1 MLFARVISPQ
11 KVEGSLNRMLDFLL
25 LVCGLAG
32 LWIGSEIL
40 IKGAMSLADRFRL
53 SDALFGMLVLAI
65 GTDLPEL
72 FVAFDASF
80 RSLAGENLSGIVIGS
95 AIGSAIAQ
103 FALVFGVAGFI
114 GYPPM
119 QRQFLPRNTFFLVG
133 GIVAVFLFSMD
144 ARISRLEGVLLIMY
158 YAAYLAML
166 ILRRGE
172 IDSVEGDVA
181 PIPEWKAWLTLACG
195 LALLLLAAEL
205 TVVYAAG
212 FGRQVG
218 LSNIAV
224 SAIVIGL
231 GSSLPELSVSFIA
244 LLRKRGGL
252 SVGNLI
258 GSNVLDTLLV
268 PGIAAVISPLIV
280 PPAILLVD
288 LPVLLVST
296 LLVLLFLYV
305 TRRGVR
311 GPEAAILL
319 LIYFSYVAV
328 RLVGPG
334 S

>member
-1 MLFARVISPQ
+1 
-11 KVEGSLNRMLDFLL
+11 MLDFLL

-32 LWIGSEIL
+32 LWIGSETL
-40 IKGAMSLADRFRL
+40 IKGAMSLADRYRL
-53 SDALFGMLVLAI
+53 SDPLFGMLVLAI

-80 RSLAGENLSGIVIGS
+80 RSLAGEDLSGIVIGS
-95 AIGSAIAQ
+95 AVGSSIAQ

-119 QRQFLPRNTFFLVG
+119 QRKFLPRNTFFLVG
-133 GIVAVFLFSMD
+133 GIIAVFLFSLD
-144 ARISRLEGVLLIMY
+144 GLISRLEGVLLILY
-158 YAAYLAML
+158 YAAYLVVL
-166 ILRRGE
+166 ILRRVRIDDDRGE
-172 IDSVEGDVA
+172 VA
-181 PIPEWKAWLTLACG
+181 HKPAWQAWLTLACG
-195 LALLLLAAEL
+195 LVLLLIAAEL
-205 TVVYAAG
+205 TVVYAAE
-212 FGRQVG
+212 FATDVG

-231 GSSLPELSVSFIA
+231 GSSLPELSVSFVA

-252 SVGNLI
+252 SVGNLV

-280 PPAILLVD
+280 VPAILLVD

-311 GPEAAILL
+311 GPEATILL
-319 LIYFSYVAV
+319 LIYISYVAV

>member
-1 MLFARVISPQ
+1 MP
-11 KVEGSLNRMLDFLL
+11 DFLL
-25 LVCGLAG
+25 LICGLAG
-32 LWIGSEIL
+32 LWLGSEVL

-53 SDALFGMLVLAI
+53 TDALFGMLVLAI

-80 RSLAGENLSGIVIGS
+80 RSLAGEDLSGIVIGS
-95 AIGSAIAQ
+95 AIGSTIAQ

-119 QRQFLPRNTFFLVG
+119 QRKFLPRNTFFLVG
-133 GIVAVFLFSMD
+133 GIVALFLFSMD
-144 ARISRLEGVLLIMY
+144 GRISRPEGVLLIMY
-158 YAAYLAML
+158 YAAYLAVL
-166 ILRRGE
+166 ILRRV
-172 IDSVEGDVA
+172 DVDDDEGAVA
-181 PIPEWKAWLTLACG
+181 HMPTWKAWLILACG
-195 LALLLLAAEL
+195 LVLLLFAAKL
-205 TVVYAAG
+205 TVVYAAE
-212 FGRQVG
+212 FAREVG

-231 GSSLPELSVSFIA
+231 GSSLPELSVSFVA

-252 SVGNLI
+252 SVGNLV

-268 PGIAAVISPLIV
+268 PGIAAVISPLMV
-280 PPAILLVD
+280 PSAILLVD

-296 LLVLLFLYV
+296 LLLLLFLYV

-311 GPEAAILL
+311 GPEAVILL
-319 LIYFSYVAV
+319 LIYFSYAAV
-328 RLVGPG
+328 RLGGPG

>member
-1 MLFARVISPQ
+1 
-11 KVEGSLNRMLDFLL
+11 MLDFML

-32 LWIGSEIL
+32 LWIGSETL
-40 IKGAMSLADRFRL
+40 IKGAMALADRYRL

-80 RSLAGENLSGIVIGS
+80 RSLAGEELSGIVIGS
-95 AIGSAIAQ
+95 AVGSTIAQ

-119 QRQFLPRNTFFLVG
+119 QRMFLPRNTFFLVG
-133 GIVAVFLFSMD
+133 GIVALFLLSMD
-144 ARISRLEGVLLIMY
+144 GRISRPEGALLIIY
-158 YAAYLAML
+158 YAAYLAVL
-166 ILRRGE
+166 ILRRVE
-172 IDSVEGDVA
+172 IDDDGEEVVHMPA
-181 PIPEWKAWLTLACG
+181 WRAWLKLAWG
-195 LALLLLAAEL
+195 LVLLLIAAEL
-205 TVVYAAG
+205 TVVYAAE
-212 FGRQVG
+212 FATEVG

-224 SAIVIGL
+224 SAVVIGM
-231 GSSLPELSVSFIA
+231 GSSLPELSVSFVA

-252 SVGNLI
+252 SVGNLV

-268 PGIAAVISPLIV
+268 PGIAAVISPLVI
-280 PPAILLVD
+280 PPAILFID

-311 GPEAAILL
+311 GPEATILL
-319 LIYFSYVAV
+319 LIYISYAAV
-328 RLVGPG
+328 RLGGPG

>member
-1 MLFARVISPQ
+1 
-11 KVEGSLNRMLDFLL
+11 MLDFLL

-32 LWIGSEIL
+32 LWFGSETL

-53 SDALFGMLVLAI
+53 TDALFGMVVLAI

-80 RSLAGENLSGIVIGS
+80 RSLAGEELSGIVIGS

-103 FALVFGVAGFI
+103 FALVFGVAGFF

-144 ARISRLEGVLLIMY
+144 SRISRLEGMLLIMY
-158 YAAYLAML
+158 YAAYLAVL
-166 ILRRGE
+166 ILRRVE
-172 IDSVEGDVA
+172 INKDEEDVVLA
-181 PIPEWKAWLTLACG
+181 PAWRAWLRLACG
-195 LALLLLAAEL
+195 LVILLLSAEL
-205 TVVYAAG
+205 TVVYATE
-212 FGRQVG
+212 FGKQVE
-218 LSNIAV
+218 LSNFAV

-231 GSSLPELSVSFIA
+231 GSSLPELSVSFVA
-244 LLRKRGGL
+244 LLHKRGGL
-252 SVGNLI
+252 SVGNLV

-268 PGIAAVISPLIV
+268 PGVAAVVSPLIV
-280 PPAILLVD
+280 PSAVLFVD

-319 LIYFSYVAV
+319 LIYFSYAAV

>member
-1 MLFARVISPQ
+1 
-11 KVEGSLNRMLDFLL
+11 MLDFLL

-32 LWIGSEIL
+32 LWFGSETL
-40 IKGAMSLADRFRL
+40 IKGAISLADRYRL
-53 SDALFGMLVLAI
+53 SDALFGMFVLAI

-80 RSLAGENLSGIVIGS
+80 RSLAGEDLSGIVIGS

-119 QRQFLPRNTFFLVG
+119 QRKFLPRNTFFLVG
-133 GIVAVFLFSMD
+133 GIVVVFLFSMD
-144 ARISRLEGVLLIMY
+144 GRISRLDGALLIMY
-158 YAAYLAML
+158 YAAYLAVL
-166 ILRRGE
+166 ILRRVE
-172 IDSVEGDVA
+172 IDDDGGEVA
-181 PIPEWKAWLTLACG
+181 HKPAWRAWLTLARG
-195 LALLLLAAEL
+195 LAILLIAAEL
-205 TVVYAAG
+205 TVVYAAE
-212 FGRQVG
+212 FATDVG

-231 GSSLPELSVSFIA
+231 GSSLPELSVSIVA

-252 SVGNLI
+252 SVGNLV

-280 PPAILLVD
+280 APAILLVD

-305 TRRGVR
+305 TGRGVR
-311 GPEAAILL
+311 GPEATILL
-319 LIYFSYVAV
+319 LIYISYAAV